1 MQITEIIISNDSIS
15 GTWTGR
21 PSLEGVDSHIYG
33 HLFLA
38 KIPVPF
44 NGERKGRSFQWVVL
58 EQLDINM
65 EDKRE
70 TLAPSV

>member
-1 MQITEIIISNDSIS
+1 MVAFQAPGQVDHL
-15 GTWTGR
+15 WK
-21 PSLEGVDSHIYG
+21 GVDPHIYG
-33 HLFLA
+33 HLFFSKDTSA
-38 KIPVPF
+38 VQWGK
-44 NGERKGRSFQWVVL
+44 EGRSFQWVVL